1 MTGIDIGRRM
11 LTMVVLAG
19 TLVACGGTP
28 SNSSGATS
36 EEQLSIAV
44 PGALAAT
51 SLAPYA
57 SAAGYFD
64 ELRLK
69 VTMTFTTNN
78 LIAGLITSGQAEV
91 GQIGIGVPLS
101 LSHQGKQTQVIYN
114 TLGGGV
120 GAVLAGKK
128 SLSAPEDLK
137 QMATCRIGASGG
149 QGTSSYGAASIYN
162 QRLGTRC
169 ELVPLSDIPTELAA
183 LVTGRVDAAAFP
195 YEAIAGAVD
204 AGQVK
209 VLIDTRDQAQRIK
222 YLGQTYP
229 EAVYFTTKTVATSK
243 KEALARFVKGVDRAA
258 KTITSQPD
266 AQSADVLEKVSAYS
280 SIPADKLAKSIGFS
294 KTYFAPNKGYIS
306 QDNWKFALTQYQLWG
321 LADFNPGDAEYSYAS
336 AINMKPYESVLPKP

>member
-1 MTGIDIGRRM
+1 MNINAVRRT
-11 LTMVVLAG
+11 LATAVLA
-19 TLVACGGTP
+19 TILMACGGSP
-28 SNSSGATS
+28 SSSSSSTS
-36 EEQLSIAV
+36 QETLSIAV

-51 SLAPYA
+51 ALAPYA

-64 ELRLK
+64 ELHLT

-78 LIAGLITSGQAEV
+78 LIAGLITSGQADV

-120 GAVLAGKK
+120 GAILAGKK

-137 QMATCRIGASGG
+137 QLANCRIGASGG
-149 QGTSSYGAASIYN
+149 QGTSSYGVASVYN

-169 ELVPLSDIPTELAA
+169 EIVPLSDIPTELAA
-183 LVTGRVDAAAFP
+183 LVTGRVDAATFP
-195 YEAIAGAVD
+195 YESIASAVD

-209 VLIDTRDQAQRIK
+209 VLIDTRDQTQRTK
-222 YLGQTYP
+222 YMGQTYP
-229 EAVYFTTKTVATSK
+229 EAVYFTTKSVAASK

-258 KTITSQPD
+258 KTIVSQPE

-280 SIPADKLAKSIGFS
+280 SIPAATLARSISFS
-294 KTYFAPNKGYIS
+294 KFYFAPNKGYVS

-321 LADFNPGDAEYSYAS
+321 LTDFNPNDAEYSYAN